1 MSLRKSPE
9 LTPALLAAARSN
21 AQHSTGPRSASAKQN
36 VKLNALKHGV
46 YARDEN
52 RHKTMLA
59 LGEDPEKLQTLTE
72 EFMTTFGSGDALYQ
86 KQVEDLAWL
95 YSRRDRLERVQDGLR
110 RRALQAID
118 DWQHHRQQEMARV
131 TFDSSQH
138 VMIDVDLPDSTDRG
152 VMLRKTISYLELVRE
167 EVKQRT
173 FRQRQYSILEDLYR
187 GLGIKGWRM
196 GLIFRL
202 LHRFGDPIQIQ
213 RPASGRGMEGVPA
226 QARGQLRRAGRAGA
240 RGVAA
245 TAGGGNRQRQGRIRI
260 CGKGE
265 RGASGAGTGRLPC
278 AGGGDVGDAAAPG
291 SLPGPLD

>member
-9 LTPALLAAARSN
+9 LTPALLGAARNN
-21 AQHSTGPRSASAKQN
+21 AQHSTGPRSPAAKQN
-36 VKLNALKHGV
+36 VKLNALKHGAYV
-46 YARDEN
+46 GDDN

-59 LGEDPEKLQTLTE
+59 LGEDPEQLQTLTE
-72 EFMTTFGSGDALYQ
+72 ELMSAYGPGDALYQ

-118 DWQHHRQQEMARV
+118 GWQHHRQQEMARV

-138 VMIDVDLPDSTDRG
+138 VMINVNLPDSSDRG

-173 FRQRQYSILEDLYR
+173 FRQRQYAILEDLYR
-187 GLGIKGWRM
+187 GIKGWRM

-202 LHRFGDPIQIQ
+202 LHRFGDPTGNP

-226 QARGQLRRAGRAGA
+226 PPRRQLRGAGRAGA
-240 RGVAA
+240 RGAAA

-260 CGKGE
+260 RGKGE
-265 RGASGAGTGRLPC
+265 RGASGAGAGRLPC
-278 AGGGDVGDAAAPG
+278 AGGRDVGDAAAPG
-291 SLPGPLD
+291 SLPGPIN